1 MSQAISVDQMFLQEA
16 EGKWDL
22 HLRWFLYS
30 VLMKSSASHKLMA
43 CGDEPGRLLPLKTR
57 GTCVTACTSSAVAT
71 RGAVFL
77 SLLSVRLL

>member
-1 MSQAISVDQMFLQEA
+1 MSRAVSVDQMFLQEG

-30 VLMKSSASHKLMA
+30 VLMKSSASRKLMA
-43 CGDEPGRLLPLKTR
+43 HRDEPGRLLPVKTR
-57 GTCVTACTSSAVAT
+57 GACVMACTSSAVAAG
-71 RGAVFL
+71 GAVFL